1 MEAELER
8 MMMGRAAAARGD
20 QSVPDKCVI
29 RTTQSPRSVAYLN
42 TVARSSTF
50 LRWPFSK

>member
-20 QSVPDKCVI
+20 QTVPDKYVI
-29 RTTQSPRSVAYLN
+29 WTI
-42 TVARSSTF
+42 
-50 LRWPFSK
+50 